1 MNVPSLV
8 PSYYVRRSHEA
19 TKPRS
24 HEAQAVCLFTDQV
37 KSYDHL
43 VTWPLADLSMQ
54 LYSGD

>member
-8 PSYYVRRSHEA
+8 PSYYVR
-19 TKPRS
+19 RS